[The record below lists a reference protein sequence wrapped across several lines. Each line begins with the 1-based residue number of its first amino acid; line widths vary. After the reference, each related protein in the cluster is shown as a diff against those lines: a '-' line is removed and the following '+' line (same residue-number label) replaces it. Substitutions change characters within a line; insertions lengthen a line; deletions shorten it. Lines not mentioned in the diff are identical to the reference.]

1 MRLAERCAGLNAV
14 GLMTWDAWRAYHFNN
29 LVELEGQGGCPGS
42 LCNLGPGVCDAGR
55 AEALIKGAG
64 FDAVLLLDDWLT
76 TKVYYSRVKVWPHG
90 IHARSMFPL
99 FWLSPVLY
107 NPL

>member
-1 MRLAERCAGLNAV
+1 
-14 GLMTWDAWRAYHFNN
+14 LMTRDAWRAYHFNN

-42 LCNLGPGVCDAGR
+42 LCNLGPGFAMP
-55 AEALIKGAG
+55 AELKGAG